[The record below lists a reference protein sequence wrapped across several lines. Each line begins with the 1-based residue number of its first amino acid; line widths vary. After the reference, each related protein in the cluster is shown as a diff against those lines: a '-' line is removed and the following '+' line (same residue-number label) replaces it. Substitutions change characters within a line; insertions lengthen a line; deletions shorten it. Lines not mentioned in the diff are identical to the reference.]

1 MVAAANL
8 PGNIVST
15 LIMDIL
21 GRKRVLGYSMGIS
34 AILAIIFAFSEAA
47 WLTVGTACVLNAVSI
62 AGWNAVTNTSTLGV
76 AT

>member
-15 LIMDIL
+15 LIMDSL

-34 AILAIIFAFSEAA
+34 AVFAILFAFSTTA
-47 WLTVGTACVLNAVSI
+47 WMTVGTACVLNAVSI
-62 AGWNAVTNTSTLGV
+62 AGWNAVRLRGLLCAV
-76 AT
+76 P